1 MAKTKKFIKE
11 HILDIMTW
19 GLVVW
24 FTILYVSLVF
34 NYNVFTDEAFTIQLL
49 KGNFKEIV
57 EGTARDVHPPLYYFY
72 LKIFTVIFGDSLWT
86 MKIAS
91 IIPLTVTLALGPTL
105 IRKRFGKVTAFLYT
119 IFLACIPCSMEF
131 SVQVRM
137 YSLAVLLVTACGIFA
152 FFAFEDGKKGDF
164 IIFGLCGVLA
174 AYTHYFAFVS
184 VIVITGIL
192 LLAILFWNKRRIMPW
207 VITAVGMIIG
217 YLPWMPTFIKQV
229 TNVRSGYWIPEITPE
244 SIWGYFTWTFDLT
257 TIPGMVFVFLIILKA
272 VSTYNTII
280 ISRAKEKTEVF
291 ALVCMLV
298 PTLTMVLGVIISS
311 YKAPIYREQY
321 VFPALGLLAL
331 FFAIAMRNA
340 KKIFL
345 VLVSVFL
352 LFIGA
357 FQYKECHFLEYEST
371 MFPQTKEFFD
381 SNLESSDYIVYNYE
395 PFDFIYEC
403 HFPEEQL
410 VYLGDFDFSKD
421 FNTVWFLHTWWYDG
435 NVDVQALTDMGLSV
449 ELIGRYGIEHNLFDM
464 YMIYRNKAE

>member
-1 MAKTKKFIKE
+1 MTKILKFTKE
-11 HILDIMTW
+11 HIWDIMTW

-34 NYNVFTDEAFTIQLL
+34 NYNVFTDEAFTIHLL

-72 LKIFTVIFGDSLWT
+72 LKVYTFIFGDSLWA

-91 IIPLTVTLALGPTL
+91 IIPLTATLVLGPTV
-105 IRKRFGKVTAFLYT
+105 IRRRFGQIAAFLYT

-137 YSLAVLLVTACGIFA
+137 YSLAIFLVTVCGIYA
-152 FFAFEDGKKGDF
+152 YLSFEDGKKRDYLV
-164 IIFGLCGVLA
+164 FGLCGVLA

-184 VIVITGIL
+184 VVIIAGIFF
-192 LLAILFWNKRRIMPW
+192 LAIIIWNRKRMLSWI
-207 VITAVGMIIG
+207 ITAVGMIIG

-229 TNVRSGYWIPEITPE
+229 TTVRSGYWIPEITPE
-244 SIWGYFTWTFDLT
+244 TVWGYFTWTFDLET
-257 TIPGMVFVFLIILKA
+257 FAGMVFVFLIVLKVA
-272 VSTYNTII
+272 STYNTIRI
-280 ISRAKEKTEVF
+280 AQTKGKTEIF

-340 KKIFL
+340 KKVFL
-345 VLVSVFL
+345 VLISVFL
-352 LFIGA
+352 LLIGA

-381 SNLESSDYIVYNYE
+381 NNLESSDYIVYNYDV
-395 PFDFIYEC
+395 FDFIYEC

-410 VYLGDFDFSKD
+410 VYLGDFDFSQD

-435 NVDVQALTDMGLSV
+435 NVDVQALSEMGLSV
-449 ELIGRYGIEHNLFDM
+449 EMIGRYGIEHNLFDM
-464 YMIYRNKAE
+464 YMIYRNEEN